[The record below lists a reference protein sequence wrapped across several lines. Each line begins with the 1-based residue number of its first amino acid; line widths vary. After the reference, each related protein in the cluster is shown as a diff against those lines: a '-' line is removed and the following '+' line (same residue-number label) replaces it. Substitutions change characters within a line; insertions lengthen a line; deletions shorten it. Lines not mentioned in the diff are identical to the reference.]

1 MSCLEEFK
9 LMYPIASKISPTS
22 LLFQKILVD
31 VLGKHGA
38 FGAALKKLFS
48 LLFST
53 TKWKLRPH

>member
-1 MSCLEEFK
+1 MSCLEAFK

-38 FGAALKKLFS
+38 FGAALKSFFLYCFLQLS
-48 LLFST
+48 EN
-53 TKWKLRPH
+53 